1 MTPPGSFKHMFY
13 KSLNKDSSHLFNI
26 VVSRT
31 SVARTYIP
39 ALASIACGVCSLFFP
54 QSLRMTACFPFLN
67 DFDVLT

>member
-1 MTPPGSFKHMFY
+1 MASPGSFKHTFY

-39 ALASIACGVCSLFFP
+39 ALAYIAFGVCSLFFP
-54 QSLRMTACFPFLN
+54 QSLRMNACSSFLN
-67 DFDVLT
+67 DFDGLI